1 MKESEIEEYILQLK
15 NNENKYVE
23 LNLQDFKQ
31 LYFII
36 LDKKVL
42 SRHTAVIIF
51 VEKNVDLMFI
61 ESPHFRFNIKNHSKH
76 FTLKDF
82 DFVIDFTCYG
92 SYNEKYTFSNFI
104 KDEISLNGKKLLI
117 TFSLFAALTLL
128 ALDYIAIRTLNE
140 LTLTSITI
148 FLSIF
153 LLFIVSQKNITNNM
167 GLFKNGYIFDLIQ
180 TDKYILN
187 IAVVVLLLSISN
199 IGLTLISCN
208 NLFQIMD
215 ALSTAK
221 LKYTLLLLLKENN
234 NSILLIKKTIIA
246 VLTALNVTLI
256 TECYISIFQ
265 YYFEREKV
273 VNLTEVS
280 NQLFEK
286 ESKKYSIELNHE
298 K

>member
-1 MKESEIEEYILQLK
+1 MKENEIEEYIFNLK
-15 NNENKYVE
+15 NSDNGYVE

-31 LYFII
+31 LYLTI

-42 SRHTAVIIF
+42 SRHTAIIIF
-51 VEKNVDLMFI
+51 IEENVDLMFI
-61 ESPHFRFNIKNHSKH
+61 ERPCFRFNIKNNNEYLTSKN
-76 FTLKDF
+76 F
-82 DFVIDFTCYG
+82 DFVIDFIPYG
-92 SYNEKYTFSNFI
+92 SYEGKYTFNNFI
-104 KDEISLNGKKLLI
+104 KDEINLNGTKLI
-117 TFSLFAALTLL
+117 VTFFLFASLTLL
-128 ALDYIAIRTLNE
+128 ALDYTAIRTINE
-140 LTLTSITI
+140 LVLTSITI

-153 LLFIVSQKNITNNM
+153 LLFIVSQKNITNNI
-167 GLFKNGYIFDLIQ
+167 GLFKTGYIFDLIQ

-199 IGLTLISCN
+199 TGLTLINCN
-208 NLFQIMD
+208 NLFQMMD
-215 ALSTAK
+215 ALYIVNSK
-221 LKYTLLLLLKENN
+221 HLLLLFLEENSN
-234 NSILLIKKTIIA
+234 LILLVKKTLTA
-246 VLTALNVTLI
+246 LLTALNVTLI

-273 VNLTEVS
+273 VNLTKVS